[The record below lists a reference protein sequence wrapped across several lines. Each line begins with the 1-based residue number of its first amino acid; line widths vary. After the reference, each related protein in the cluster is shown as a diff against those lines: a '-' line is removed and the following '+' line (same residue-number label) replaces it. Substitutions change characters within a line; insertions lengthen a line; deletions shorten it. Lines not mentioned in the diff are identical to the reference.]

1 MDKFIE
7 KLTKQSEFGIRK
19 QNMNKMLKE
28 DYSSKLKHTQAV
40 IEEFIDILGKDNV
53 TVLTSGGG

>member
-7 KLTKQSEFGIRK
+7 KLTKQSEFEIRK